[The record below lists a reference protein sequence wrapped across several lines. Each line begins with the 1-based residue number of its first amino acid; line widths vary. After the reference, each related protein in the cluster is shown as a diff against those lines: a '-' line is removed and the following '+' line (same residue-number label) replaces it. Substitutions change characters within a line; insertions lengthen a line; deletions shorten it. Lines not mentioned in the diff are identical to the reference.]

1 MAEFAAVQT
10 RCHNHPAS
18 SEPFVTSP
26 QPFHTL
32 VGYLWELRTQ
42 IEGELRELTEA
53 QQRLDT
59 YAQHPTIDAQDAVLG
74 DVHARLTVL
83 VRTNERVLRIL
94 YDAVSQ
100 ADRLRLD
107 V

>member
-1 MAEFAAVQT
+1 
-10 RCHNHPAS
+10 
-18 SEPFVTSP
+18 VTTP
-26 QPFHTL
+26 QPFQSL
-32 VGYLWELRTQ
+32 AGYLWELRTQ

-53 QQRLDT
+53 QQRLDAF
-59 YAQHPTIDAQDAVLG
+59 AQRPTADAQDVVIG
-74 DVHARLTVL
+74 DLHARLTVL

-100 ADRLRLD
+100 ADRLRQD

>member
-1 MAEFAAVQT
+1 MT
-10 RCHNHPAS
+10 
-18 SEPFVTSP
+18 TT
-26 QPFHTL
+26 QPFYTL
-32 VGYLWELRTQ
+32 VGYLWELRAQ

-53 QQRLDT
+53 QMRLDT
-59 YAQHPTIDAQDAVLG
+59 FAQRPTSDTQDAALA

-100 ADRLRLD
+100 ADRLRQD

>member
-1 MAEFAAVQT
+1 MT
-10 RCHNHPAS
+10 
-18 SEPFVTSP
+18 TSP
-26 QPFHTL
+26 PFQTL
-32 VGYLWELRTQ
+32 VGYLWELRAQ

-53 QQRLDT
+53 QQRLDA
-59 YAQHPTIDAQDAVLG
+59 YGQRPTPDAQDAVIG
-74 DVHARLTVL
+74 DVHARLSVL

-100 ADRLRLD
+100 ADRLRQD

>member
-1 MAEFAAVQT
+1 MT
-10 RCHNHPAS
+10 
-18 SEPFVTSP
+18 TT

-32 VGYLWELRTQ
+32 VGYLWELRAQ

-53 QQRLDT
+53 QMRLDT
-59 YAQHPTIDAQDAVLG
+59 FAHRPTVDAQDAVLA
-74 DVHARLTVL
+74 DLHARLTVL

-100 ADRLRLD
+100 ADRLRQD

>member
-1 MAEFAAVQT
+1 MTTTNA
-10 RCHNHPAS
+10 
-18 SEPFVTSP
+18 
-26 QPFHTL
+26 PFHAL

-59 YAQHPTIDAQDAVLG
+59 FTQHPTAIAQEAIVADL
-74 DVHARLTVL
+74 HARLSVL

-100 ADRLRLD
+100 ADRLRQD
-107 V
+107 D

>member
-1 MAEFAAVQT
+1 
-10 RCHNHPAS
+10 
-18 SEPFVTSP
+18 VTTTNP
-26 QPFHTL
+26 PLHAL

-59 YAQHPTIDAQDAVLG
+59 FAQHPTPGAQETILSDL
-74 DVHARLTVL
+74 HARLSVL

-100 ADRLRLD
+100 ADRLRD
-107 V
+107 EE

>member
-1 MAEFAAVQT
+1 MVQFAGT
-10 RCHNHPAS
+10 SPLCHNPGYSPPA
-18 SEPFVTSP
+18 VTSP
-26 QPFHTL
+26 PTL
-32 VGYLWELRTQ
+32 QTLMRYLWELRAQ

-53 QQRLDT
+53 QQRLD
-59 YAQHPTIDAQDAVLG
+59 AFAHRPTPDAQDAVIADL
-74 DVHARLTVL
+74 HARLSVL

-100 ADRLRLD
+100 ADRLRQD

>member
-1 MAEFAAVQT
+1 MT
-10 RCHNHPAS
+10 PPP
-18 SEPFVTSP
+18 PFNA
-26 QPFHTL
+26 L
-32 VGYLWELRTQ
+32 MGYLWELRTQ

-53 QQRLDT
+53 QQRLDAF
-59 YAQHPTIDAQDAVLG
+59 AQRPTADAKDAVLA
-74 DVHARLTVL
+74 DVHARLSVL

-100 ADRLRLD
+100 ADRLRQD

>member
-1 MAEFAAVQT
+1 MSEW
-10 RCHNHPAS
+10 HPL
-18 SEPFVTSP
+18 VTTP
-26 QPFHTL
+26 QPFHAL
-32 VGYLWELRTQ
+32 AGYLWELRTQ

-53 QQRLDT
+53 QQRLET
-59 YAQHPTIDAQDAVLG
+59 FSNRPTVDAQDAVLA
-74 DVHARLTVL
+74 DLHARLTVL

-100 ADRLRLD
+100 ADRLRQD

>member
-1 MAEFAAVQT
+1 MT
-10 RCHNHPAS
+10 
-18 SEPFVTSP
+18 TP
-26 QPFHTL
+26 QPFHAL
-32 VGYLWELRTQ
+32 VGYLWELRAQ

-53 QQRLDT
+53 QLRLDT
-59 YAQHPTIDAQDAVLG
+59 FAQRPTMEAQDAVLA
-74 DVHARLTVL
+74 DLHARLTVL

-100 ADRLRLD
+100 ADRLRQD

>member
-1 MAEFAAVQT
+1 MT
-10 RCHNHPAS
+10 TPP
-18 SEPFVTSP
+18 PFNA
-26 QPFHTL
+26 L

-42 IEGELRELTEA
+42 IEGELRELTQA
-53 QQRLDT
+53 QQRLD
-59 YAQHPTIDAQDAVLG
+59 AFARRPTADAQDAVFA
-74 DVHARLTVL
+74 DVHARLSVL

-100 ADRLRLD
+100 ADRLR